1 MMQAL
6 NDACRPANY
15 AFGDMVSAAQGVE
28 SDAIVLSGT
37 LPMTPTPF
45 DQLLGA
51 ARQEREPQ
59 RLLFVFVSAELPED
73 ASEAERQRFEE
84 NAGGSLKP
92 VLCVDKLPEELS
104 DFAALR
110 EESERTGVA
119 WDLLFAAALPGQ
131 AGITPNADEAEQPL
145 KMMVSAIETG
155 NVGRFLAFDRNG
167 QTVDFY

>member
-1 MMQAL
+1 MVLAGRRRMPL
-6 NDACRPANY
+6 
-15 AFGDMVSAAQGVE
+15 GDMVSATRAV
-28 SDAIVLSGT
+28 DSGRRYTHLDQTMT
-37 LPMTPTPF
+37 LTPF
-45 DQLLGA
+45 DQLLAA
-51 ARQEREPQ
+51 ARQERVPQ
-59 RLLFVFVSAELPED
+59 RLLFVFVSAELPAD
-73 ASEAERQRFEE
+73 ATEAERQRFEE

>member
-1 MMQAL
+1 MRAVRFPESPSVQRA
-6 NDACRPANY
+6 RHS
-15 AFGDMVSAAQGVE
+15 SA
-28 SDAIVLSGT
+28 
-37 LPMTPTPF
+37 
-45 DQLLGA
+45 
-51 ARQEREPQ
+51 
-59 RLLFVFVSAELPED
+59 
-73 ASEAERQRFEE
+73 AERQRFEE

-131 AGITPNADEAEQPL
+131 AGITPNADEAGQPL

>member
-1 MMQAL
+1 MVLAGRRRMPL
-6 NDACRPANY
+6 
-15 AFGDMVSAAQGVE
+15 GDMVSATRAV
-28 SDAIVLSGT
+28 DSGRRYTHLDQTMT
-37 LPMTPTPF
+37 LTPF
-45 DQLLGA
+45 DQLLAA
-51 ARQEREPQ
+51 ARQERVPQ
-59 RLLFVFVSAELPED
+59 RLLFVFVSAELPAD
-73 ASEAERQRFEE
+73 ATEAERQRFEE

-119 WDLLFAAALPGQ
+119 WDLLFAAALPSQ